1 MSSLR
6 LSPEPGDEPRQDE
19 GHWHL
24 LDCVMPSPQRYWA
37 VSVVAASMLIL
48 TACSD
53 SNEVPETA
61 AGSPLWPAPTDVA
74 ARVQAAGL
82 DLGPM
87 GTAEHYHPI
96 LRIVIDGKPVPIAEN
111 IGVDP
116 ETGAM
121 SALHT
126 HSSDGVVHVE
136 ASEVG
141 QTFTLGQ
148 LFTEWGLALSETEIG
163 DLRADSGS
171 RVTVTVDGETYGR
184 PSGIVLAPDQVI
196 TLELG
201 PG

>member
-1 MSSLR
+1 MTSIQGIVS
-6 LSPEPGDEPRQDE
+6 
-19 GHWHL
+19 
-24 LDCVMPSPQRYWA
+24 A
-37 VSVVAASMLIL
+37 SVVVVSMLIL
-48 TACSD
+48 TACSNG
-53 SNEVPETA
+53 NEGLEAA

-87 GTAEHYHPI
+87 GTGEHYHPT
-96 LRIVIDGKPVPIAEN
+96 LRIVIDGTSVPIAEN

-136 ASEVG
+136 AAEVG

-148 LFTEWGLALSETEIG
+148 LFTEWGLALSKTEIG
-163 DLRADSGS
+163 DLRADSDS
-171 RVTVTVDGETYGR
+171 KVTVTVDGETYPGN
-184 PSGIVLAPDQVI
+184 PSGIVLAPEQVI

-201 PG
+201 PR